1 MFSVWCFNVNTVI
14 ILHALSLTPDSNP
27 FKYARN
33 KYWKDQALE
42 MNIHPWHGNSINA
55 DFYK

>member
-33 KYWKDQALE
+33 KYWKDEALE
-42 MNIHPWHGNSINA
+42 VDIHP
-55 DFYK
+55 